1 MNEHGK
7 TPVQVSNAPAPVG
20 PYSQAVKCGEMIYLS
35 GQLGLG
41 PTGGELVGP
50 TAAAQAQQALE
61 NVKAI
66 LEASSSGLVR
76 VVKTTLFLTDIADFP
91 SINKVYA
98 DYFPFEPPARTAV
111 QVAALPK
118 GAKVEI
124 EVVATLKKEASQ
136 FG

>member
-50 TAAAQAQQALE
+50 TAAAQARSRLAMCCTSAPLTSSTSGTTAL
-61 NVKAI
+61 
-66 LEASSSGLVR
+66 
-76 VVKTTLFLTDIADFP
+76 
-91 SINKVYA
+91 
-98 DYFPFEPPARTAV
+98 
-111 QVAALPK
+111 
-118 GAKVEI
+118 
-124 EVVATLKKEASQ
+124 
-136 FG
+136 